1 MKPLIDLHTHHP
13 VAGNAHLVIQSL
25 RFGETASMLTPYY
38 SAGLHPWFLEAEPWE
53 AATQWVLEMSKK
65 PSTLAIGEA
74 GLDKMVETPWH
85 IQEKGFEFCI
95 SVSEQSSKPLIIH
108 CVRAYSE
115 VLSFKKRLKPKQAW
129 IFHGFNKKTAVAQP
143 LLEAGC
149 YLSFGADLLKETAL
163 PLRAAF
169 LHTPLDRLFLET
181 DDAQSVDIEQ
191 IYTQAAYLKG
201 LTLPDLQGQIAE
213 NFTRIFGAI

>member
-1 MKPLIDLHTHHP
+1 VRRLIDIHTHHP
-13 VAGNAHLVIQSL
+13 PAEKEHLVIQSL
-25 RFGETASMLTPYY
+25 RFGETASAHTPYY

-85 IQEKGFEFCI
+85 LQEKGFEFCI
-95 SVSEQSSKPLIIH
+95 SVSEQHSKPLIIH

-169 LHTPLDRLFLET
+169 LNTPLDRLFLET
-181 DDAQSVDIEQ
+181 DDAQSVGIEQ
-191 IYTQAAYLKG
+191 IYTRAAHLKG

-213 NFTRIFGAI
+213 NFARIFGAI